1 MPRPQQWTQAEV
13 HRLKILAK
21 RKVSAD
27 NIAKSLGRY
36 VGSVKIKARELNL
49 ILSKRV
55 KAKGMTDDNP
65 VDVYEVI
72 RDEPGL
78 LPSQAMDAPLL
89 LTASELR
96 DRQTIRRRKRH
107 LSTRSEAIRQLV
119 ELGLRAKK

>member
-1 MPRPQQWTQAEV
+1 
-13 HRLKILAK
+13 LKILAK

-49 ILSKRV
+49 ILSKSV

-72 RDEPGL
+72 RDEPAL

-107 LSTRSEAIRQLV
+107 LSTRSEGIRRLV
-119 ELGLRAKK
+119 ELGLKARGK